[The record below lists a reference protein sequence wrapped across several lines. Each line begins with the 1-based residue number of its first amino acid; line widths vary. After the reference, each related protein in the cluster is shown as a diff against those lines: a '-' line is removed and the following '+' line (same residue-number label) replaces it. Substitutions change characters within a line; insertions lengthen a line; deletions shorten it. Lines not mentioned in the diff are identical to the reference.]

1 MKLKIEVPAV
11 PKKASSS
18 SSGTPAQR
26 RHRQPSHEM
35 SSAQKLRKALITKS
49 KSAIKKSKHN
59 HAKKPYSEA
68 CHAADLATAAELM
81 SAFVPMSSTKIMD
94 KWLLGP
100 EDVSVLL
107 PDRAPAASN

>member
-1 MKLKIEVPAV
+1 
-11 PKKASSS
+11 
-18 SSGTPAQR
+18 
-26 RHRQPSHEM
+26 M